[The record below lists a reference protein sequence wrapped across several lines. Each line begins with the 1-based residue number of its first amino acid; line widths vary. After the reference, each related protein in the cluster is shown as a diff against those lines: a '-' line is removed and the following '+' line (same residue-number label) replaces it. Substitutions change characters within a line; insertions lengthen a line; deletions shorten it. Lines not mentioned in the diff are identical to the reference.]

1 MIRGIELSIIEC
13 LKDEDISAAKKI
25 ISKNYGIFET
35 YMEYSPVRS
44 SIRVFPEGHDEPRR
58 HMIENLVYALTE
70 ALHNN
75 ELIIHDFMKFLNRYV
90 RATPKAMN
98 TLLYIVS
105 GMIVVHVRDK
115 NKYRSYLQCV
125 SLMFQYMK
133 NIFTKDFIQEIF
145 RVLILPKIK
154 DASAN
159 VLGIMFDLD
168 LEIMDVFLPHIDI
181 HAPIELSRLS
191 DTRIIAALQLRPLEV
206 EYHRLSLVNILLEL
220 NRCDILL
227 HLKKSGHCLE
237 DRLGEISFSWSC
249 LKKNFNTELY
259 EDDFTNLKNIVSYM
273 DVFSCDE
280 KWIKQRER
288 TLSKINWDVRLEY
301 NVSPLVMCTSLE
313 SANFLLRSGV
323 NRDNYNGLF
332 YVFLHDDEELFMHM
346 MRNGVDPV
354 QSLHRFKKILQ
365 NNEICEE
372 LKLTYDLF
380 IRCYNNYKIELVK
393 MLSNNRL
400 VCNDVL
406 KMIVNTYL

>member
-35 YMEYSPVRS
+35 YMEYSPDRS
-44 SIRVFPEGHDEPRR
+44 SIRAFAERHDDSRR
-58 HMIENLVYALTE
+58 HMIENLVYTLTE
-70 ALHNN
+70 VLHSN
-75 ELIIHDFMKFLNRYV
+75 ELIIHDFMKFLNRHV
-90 RATPKAMN
+90 RATSKAMN

-105 GMIVVHVRDK
+105 GMVVVYVRDK
-115 NKYRSYLQCV
+115 NKYRSYLQCA

-133 NIFTKDFIQEIF
+133 NIFTKDLVQEIF

-159 VLGIMFDLD
+159 VFGIMFDLD

-191 DTRIIAALQLRPLEV
+191 DTSVITALQLKPLEV
-206 EYHRLSLVNILLEL
+206 EYHRLSLINILLEL
-220 NRCDILL
+220 GRCDILL

-237 DRLGEISFSWSC
+237 DKLGEISFSWSC

-259 EDDFTNLKNIVSYM
+259 EDDFTNLKSIVSYI

-280 KWIKQRER
+280 KWIKKRER

-323 NRDNYNGLF
+323 NRDNHNGLF

-393 MLSNNRL
+393 MLRNNRL